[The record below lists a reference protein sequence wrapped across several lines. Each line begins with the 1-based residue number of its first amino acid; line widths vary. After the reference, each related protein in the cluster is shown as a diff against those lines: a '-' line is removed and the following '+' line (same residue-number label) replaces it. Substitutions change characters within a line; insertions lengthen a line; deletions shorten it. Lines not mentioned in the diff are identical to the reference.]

1 MNLTAFNDYANR
13 WLFSTNHKDIG
24 ILHIVLGALKSFLKR
39 FNNVGSYYHMSLWS
53 VTGEFFY
60 NSSVWACD
68 NPWKSIGIITGTVI
82 TGGVLY
88 YWVVPAIMVGGPVA
102 GSVITKTLE
111 SKGTQ
116 TQGGG
121 ETFANMFQ
129 RAVTTAADTSALQ
142 LLSKVTEAGIPAVD
156 GATAKV
162 VASLV
167 QAQAPGQVVNVCT
180 QVATEASI
188 HVVEAITTTA
198 QASAPEAAQAGV
210 AAALTVLQDFIERG
224 GIL

>member
-1 MNLTAFNDYANR
+1 
-13 WLFSTNHKDIG
+13 
-24 ILHIVLGALKSFLKR
+24 
-39 FNNVGSYYHMSLWS
+39 
-53 VTGEFFY
+53 
-60 NSSVWACD
+60 
-68 NPWKSIGIITGTVI
+68 
-82 TGGVLY
+82 
-88 YWVVPAIMVGGPVA
+88 MVGGPVA

-111 SKGTQ
+111 SRGTQ

-129 RAVTTAADTSALQ
+129 RAVTTAADTSALH
-142 LLSKVTEAGIPAVD
+142 LLNKVTEAGIPAVD

-167 QAQAPGQVVNVCT
+167 QAQAPGQVLNVCT

-188 HVVEAITTTA
+188 HVVEAITATA

-210 AAALTVLQDFIERG
+210 AGALTVLQDFIERG